1 MTSACILGCAGTTL
15 NEQERALYA
24 ACQPF
29 GFILFARNIEAPAQ
43 VRALVREMRAIVER
57 EDAPVLI
64 DQEGGRVQRLR
75 PPHWPDF
82 PPAQTFG
89 ELYRRDRTS
98 AAEAARIG
106 ARLIAAELAALDINV
121 DCLPVADLRLPEGH
135 GIIGDRAYSEAP
147 GTVAELA
154 AAAADGLMQ
163 GGVLPVLKHIPG
175 HGRARADSHQELP
188 VVETELA
195 ELDQSDFEA
204 FRRLAYL
211 PIGMTA
217 HVVYAAIDPE
227 RAGTISP
234 VVVNDIIRERIGFEG
249 LLLTDDLSMRA
260 LRGTLAE
267 RTRAALA
274 AGCDIALH
282 CNGRMDEMQDV
293 AAAAS
298 ELTGVSKRRADA
310 ALKRL
315 KSRGNIPNL
324 AEARK
329 RFSAMLQA

>member
-1 MTSACILGCAGTTL
+1 
-15 NEQERALYA
+15 
-24 ACQPF
+24 
-29 GFILFARNIEAPAQ
+29 
-43 VRALVREMRAIVER
+43 
-57 EDAPVLI
+57 
-64 DQEGGRVQRLR
+64 
-75 PPHWPDF
+75 
-82 PPAQTFG
+82 
-89 ELYRRDRTS
+89 
-98 AAEAARIG
+98 
-106 ARLIAAELAALDINV
+106 
-121 DCLPVADLRLPEGH
+121 
-135 GIIGDRAYSEAP
+135 
-147 GTVAELA
+147 
-154 AAAADGLMQ
+154 MQ